1 MKWMTMLLMI
11 LFCSGCSIKA
21 PEVRVTGEMTA
32 LEQEVI
38 GTYNQ
43 MKEDTWMIASTR
55 DTEDTARVVSVSP
68 EKEKVLEALENQR
81 FNKDDID
88 EFKMKGYVGE
98 KSDGTLMIRDLDK
111 FDLEPEDKKFIQNIV
126 DQENR
131 DREIIMNRV
140 IQLKS
145 SLKDS
150 NRESILAVFAKMY
163 QEESAQGTWIQTADG
178 SWEKK

>member
-1 MKWMTMLLMI
+1 MKWTAMLLI
-11 LFCSGCSIKA
+11 VLLITGCSIKA

-55 DTEDTARVVSVSP
+55 DTEDTTAVSVSP
-68 EKEKVLEALENQR
+68 EKERVLEALENQR

-98 KSDGTLMIRDLDK
+98 KNDGTLMIRDLEQ
-111 FDLEPEDKKFIQNIV
+111 FDLEPDEKAFIQNIV
-126 DQENR
+126 NQENR
-131 DREIIMNRV
+131 DRKIIMNRV

-163 QEESAQGTWIQTADG
+163 QEESVKGTWIQNAEGDWG
-178 SWEKK
+178 KK

>member
-1 MKWMTMLLMI
+1 MKWTTILVLI
-11 LFCSGCSIKA
+11 LFCTGCSIKA

-55 DTEDTARVVSVSP
+55 DSEDREEVSVSP
-68 EKEKVLEALENQR
+68 EKRRVLEALQEQK

-88 EFKMKGYVGE
+88 EFKMKSYVGE
-98 KSDGTLMIRDLDK
+98 KNDGTLMIRDLEE
-111 FDLEPEDKKFIQNIV
+111 FDLEPEDKEFIQELVI
-126 DQENR
+126 QENR
-131 DREIIMNRV
+131 DRKIIMNRV

-150 NRESILAVFAKMY
+150 DQESILTVFAKMY
-163 QEESAQGTWIQTADG
+163 QEESVRGTWIQNSEG
-178 SWEKK
+178 NWKRK